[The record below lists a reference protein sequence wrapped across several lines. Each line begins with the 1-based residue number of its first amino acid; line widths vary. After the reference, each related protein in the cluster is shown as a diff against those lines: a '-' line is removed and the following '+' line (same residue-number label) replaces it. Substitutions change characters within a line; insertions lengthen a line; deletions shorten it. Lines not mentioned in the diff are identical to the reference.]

1 MRPGSNVG
9 EDAGG
14 AGVGDEERRTRM
26 VERTARPLPAWG
38 RIVSD
43 GGGRKIEIPSQV
55 KNKEKKMNK
64 LGVREKQRMQNT
76 RKSEL
81 KPIGVDCAPSS
92 RGRRFIRVY

>member
-1 MRPGSNVG
+1 MAPGSVG
-9 EDAGG
+9 E
-14 AGVGDEERRTRM
+14 EERRTRM
-26 VERTARPLPAWG
+26 VEKTARRCVKG

-92 RGRRFIRVY
+92 RGRRFIRVYEVRLMC